1 LGDAGL
7 YRCTL
12 FDKWGIFTAGRHMHV
27 ATVQQNIAEAGSGI
41 PIFCDRLF
49 VADEAYMSGQ
59 TAILKMPSSNMFEE

>member
-1 LGDAGL
+1 
-7 YRCTL
+7 
-12 FDKWGIFTAGRHMHV
+12 MHV